1 MPMSLSVRKRRV
13 VIATVVALSA
23 GCPTRFDPRAETLK
37 SSPDAEADHA
47 YREARARLDVGDLKE
62 AEARFATFL
71 EKWPNDPLAPSAK
84 LGEARAALGTDFR
97 QVGLTVDTLASRFQR
112 GAMHVG
118 GEDLGLHRL
127 VERRGQLVDE
137 DGQRVRLLAGG
148 AACRPDT

>member
-71 EKWPNDPLAPSAK
+71 EKWPNDPLAPSSRAASAHASP
-84 LGEARAALGTDFR
+84 ARALR
-97 QVGLTVDTLASRFQR
+97 SRSCAQPQWAQR
-112 GAMHVG
+112 
-118 GEDLGLHRL
+118 
-127 VERRGQLVDE
+127 ERRP
-137 DGQRVRLLAGG
+137 RR
-148 AACRPDT
+148 R